1 MGLRCSYP
9 QRSRVPPSSSM
20 HSFVELQRSSTWS
33 RLLLERSRNSRG
45 SRRLTRN
52 QADDVWH
59 QTAIGLSEN
68 LYPRLLLK
76 STKHTTIR
84 ESSMHCACS
93 SSVGCISW
101 KETVRTRKNNYVFR
115 KTVLSHI
122 SNTRKGIVLQRR
134 QILLVPIT
142 RKIISEKWL
151 LRNTF
156 W

>member
-1 MGLRCSYP
+1 
-9 QRSRVPPSSSM
+9 
-20 HSFVELQRSSTWS
+20 
-33 RLLLERSRNSRG
+33 
-45 SRRLTRN
+45 
-52 QADDVWH
+52 
-59 QTAIGLSEN
+59 
-68 LYPRLLLK
+68 
-76 STKHTTIR
+76 
-84 ESSMHCACS
+84 MHCACS

-156 W
+156 